1 MLIHP
6 QNFFL
11 KPLFPQE
18 KQLKNI
24 SEEYLLMT
32 KLNQEEQEFLDSYN
46 NDEWYSVGT
55 AERLHELQS
64 FAEATLTKEETIT
77 VQLSYLDLEAIQA
90 KAKEEGISERR
101 LISSLLHKYVT
112 GKLVENS

>member
-1 MLIHP
+1 
-6 QNFFL
+6 
-11 KPLFPQE
+11 
-18 KQLKNI
+18 
-24 SEEYLLMT
+24 MT

-55 AERLHELQS
+55 AERLTDLQS

-112 GKLVENS
+112 GKLVEISP